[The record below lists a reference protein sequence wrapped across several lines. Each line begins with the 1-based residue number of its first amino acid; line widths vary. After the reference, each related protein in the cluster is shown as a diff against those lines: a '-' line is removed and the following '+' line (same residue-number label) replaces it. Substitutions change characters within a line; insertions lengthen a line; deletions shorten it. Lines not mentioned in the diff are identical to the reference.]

1 MDGGL
6 ENYPEAGSSANIGV
20 MLVRPSANDF
30 ARVRPQTLI
39 LRPLSSNFTV
49 LSL

>member
-1 MDGGL
+1 MRLQRETTVDGGL

-30 ARVRPQTLI
+30 ARVPPQ
-39 LRPLSSNFTV
+39 P
-49 LSL
+49 